1 MKPAELL
8 AKGGVAGLLLA
19 DVPKFAVAAGTGLL
33 KLGGVDRFAVGL
45 AEVQGHQARSG
56 QRCAPSG
63 KQTAASGNE
72 GVKDSPHV
80 LKIANSK
87 NVVHG
92 WELSKLNVFTTLFF
106 YSQHR
111 FCCE

>member
-1 MKPAELL
+1 VKPAERL

-19 DVPKFAVAAGTGLL
+19 DVPEFAVAAGAGLL

-45 AEVQGHQARSG
+45 AKVHAHQARRG
-56 QRCAPSG
+56 QGCAPSG

-80 LKIANSK
+80 LKIANKK

-92 WELSKLNVFTTLFF
+92 RELSKLNVFTTLIFLF
-106 YSQHR
+106 TAP
-111 FCCE
+111 FLL